1 MSQIHQPRTD
11 RPIGKIEPIGKI
23 GPIGIIGAT
32 RLEIGLFKK
41 KMKRIE
47 RERVGNSRFFRGHFS
62 GREIVLVQSGIGY
75 YHASNACSHMIE
87 RFSPFVIVSIG
98 LAGSV
103 DMATKVGDI
112 LLAPHLLWVRD
123 TEELK
128 VEKTYTL
135 DESLINITSNIL
147 AKYDLEF
154 TLGKVL
160 TVPSFIFTLEERY
173 RIGQELKVKAVEMEG
188 AAIAGEA
195 IKHRVPLLV
204 LRMISDDMST
214 REIDFGMVLG
224 TMGKATLRGA
234 VRFFLVHRRDLLE
247 VFRFGRQL
255 RRLGKSLSGIG
266 ARIVEELTPLSIDPM
281 RERDLPVL
289 RKKIPGN
296 HLHSNGREI
305 EVS

>member
-1 MSQIHQPRTD
+1 MSQIHQQRTD
-11 RPIGKIEPIGKI
+11 RPIGEIRPIGKI
-23 GPIGIIGAT
+23 RPIGEIRPIGIIGAT
-32 RLEIGLFKK
+32 GLEIGLFKK
-41 KMKRIE
+41 RMKRIE
-47 RERVGNSRFFRGHFS
+47 RERVGNSCFFRGHFS

-103 DMATKVGDI
+103 DVAAKVGDI

-135 DESLINITSNIL
+135 DESLIETTSNIL
-147 AKYDLEF
+147 EKYNLAF

-160 TVPSFIFTLEERY
+160 TVPSFIFKLEERH
-173 RIGQELKVKAVEMEG
+173 RIGRELKVKAVEMEG

-195 IKHRVPLLV
+195 IKHHVPLLV

-214 REIDFGMVLG
+214 REIDYSMMLG

-234 VRFFLVHRRDLLE
+234 IRFSFVHRRDLLE

-255 RRLGKSLSGIG
+255 RRLVKSLSEIG
-266 ARIVEELTPLSIDPM
+266 ARIVEDINPLSIDPV

-289 RKKIPGN
+289 RRKIP
-296 HLHSNGREI
+296 
-305 EVS
+305 

>member
-11 RPIGKIEPIGKI
+11 RPIG
-23 GPIGIIGAT
+23 IIGAT
-32 RLEIGLFKK
+32 SLEIGLLKK
-41 KMKRIE
+41 RIKRIE
-47 RERVGNSRFFRGHFS
+47 KQRVGNSCFFRGHFS
-62 GREIVLVQSGIGY
+62 GREIVLVESGIGY

-128 VEKTYTL
+128 VEKSYTL
-135 DESLINITSNIL
+135 DEKLIDITSNIL
-147 AKYDLEF
+147 ERYNLKS
-154 TLGKVL
+154 TKGKVL
-160 TVPSFIFTLEERY
+160 TVPSFIFKLEERY
-173 RIGQELKVKAVEMEG
+173 RIGRELKVKAVEMEA

-195 IKHRVPLLV
+195 IKHCIPLLV

-214 REIDFGMVLG
+214 REIDYGMVVG

-255 RRLGKSLSGIG
+255 RRLGKSLSEIG
-266 ARIVEELTPLSIDPM
+266 ARIVEELTPLPIDPV
-281 RERDLPVL
+281 RERDLAVL
-289 RKKIPGN
+289 KKKIPCN
-296 HLHSNGREI
+296 HLHSNRREI